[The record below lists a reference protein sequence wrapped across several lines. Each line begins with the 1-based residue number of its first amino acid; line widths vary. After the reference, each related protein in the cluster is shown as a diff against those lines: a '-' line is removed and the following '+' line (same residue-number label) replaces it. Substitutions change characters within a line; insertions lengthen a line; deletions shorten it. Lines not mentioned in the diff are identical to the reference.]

1 MVKEY
6 NNGIETQ
13 ENLERFKKF
22 CKAQSKVRGKEVKP
36 NLANWIVWKDKYRD
50 REIL

>member
-13 ENLERFKKF
+13 ENLERFKRF
-22 CKAQSKVRGKEVKP
+22 CKAQSKARGKEVKP
-36 NLANWIVWKDKYRD
+36 NLENWIWWKNNIRD
-50 REIL
+50 REKL